1 VSARS
6 RPAAAPREPAGLC
19 AVASARRS
27 ATN

>member
-6 RPAAAPREPAGLC
+6 RPAAVPREPAGLC